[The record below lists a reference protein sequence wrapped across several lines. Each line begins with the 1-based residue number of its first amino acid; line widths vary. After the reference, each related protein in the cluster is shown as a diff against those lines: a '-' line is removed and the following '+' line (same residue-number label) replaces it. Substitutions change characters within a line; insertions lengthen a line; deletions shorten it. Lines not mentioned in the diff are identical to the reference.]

1 MPRATHPGPAALRNR
16 NRVTNK
22 TRLKVIR
29 DTIEADSIVL
39 DEDDEK
45 ARVVSTAG
53 VDAEDANEHHLQA
66 VLSAAA
72 SRHQAGARSTRS
84 GDKEKEKESAPAAFI
99 PTPDSTGIVHDYE
112 ELYPP
117 GRWRDPISYVK
128 SSDTVEEAT
137 SYALANGFIYY
148 MDERD
153 QEWLNK
159 NNEQARGEGMSS
171 QAAATSSTR
180 SGRSAKAK
188 GKEPDVVQP
197 VLMTEDEF
205 ELVMAIFEKV
215 THEKTEFLHHVSATS
230 QRDLCLVSTRRQGIE
245 QGAPFPPFSDYQ
257 DTFANHL
264 QPDMFAVY
272 SVPEWVPQPPQM
284 YRYARLIY
292 PYWRERR
299 LERGGHRIIPTVNLD
314 ESDTKNESYICF
326 RRREIKAVRKTRA
339 SQASYSDRMV
349 RLQNELTT
357 ALDIVGLVHQRENCK
372 RESFSANHKVWD
384 KRVPVADLKR
394 LHPSLG
400 SKEDDELFLD
410 RERPPKKPKTEARPS
425 LKIKHPRENGDL
437 GSPIVSATPQVKPKE
452 IMAVIA
458 SQVEQHMQHCKERDN
473 KWEDVS
479 DFPYQPF
486 PAQYGCRLFRE
497 LPPRSLPVSSVP
509 EDDDVPTFKYSV
521 RLRTMRGGRVA
532 LDRRPMNFKLKP
544 AVFDD
549 DEEAKER
556 ARRLQERFRY
566 DDDEGLAVGAAG
578 KDDQDRRLIDDYQPK
593 HLTITMSL
601 LQGEDSK
608 KLETDQSIKL
618 SSGETVKPFLLGPQ
632 PLNMAGVM
640 RPPHIPLQRPPVA
653 SASSAGTPQPTP
665 NTPNG
670 INGANGTPVSVPT
683 QVKKLAQPNPLAH
696 LRISNG
702 GLRVVS
708 GQLQNQPP
716 TSPHA
721 TPPSSAANGLVDA
734 HGHGS
739 PQAAEQDVKP
749 QLQGSPNGVHAQ
761 PDAMATML
769 TSPSPASKS
778 LSSTASVNVPNL
790 PNGYHIPA
798 VNGYPAIPKAGYMH
812 PNARPNGLNL
822 QQMQSL
828 SAMMPDNNVNIAL
841 RQQGYVMPNGA
852 YPMQMPA
859 ARPMQWPM
867 AGQHSPPNSRTEGI
881 GVDGNS
887 ASSAGSPGRTPSAAS
902 MRAPQM
908 SRGTPMPNA
917 AQVLSAAQ
925 GMVSPAGNHI
935 ARLAP
940 HSPSPHMLSPNLAA
954 AQANVH
960 ASPTRTPQ
968 PAIPTPSPSL
978 QSRQLVGGSGAAGY

>member
-39 DEDDEK
+39 MKTRRRPE
-45 ARVVSTAG
+45 SSLLQ
-53 VDAEDANEHHLQA
+53 EHHLQA

-84 GDKEKEKESAPAAFI
+84 GDKEKEKDSAPAAYI
-99 PTPDSTGIVHDYE
+99 PTPDSTGIVQNYE

-137 SYALANGFIYY
+137 SFALANGFIYY

-153 QEWLNK
+153 KEWLDK

-197 VLMTEDEF
+197 VTMTEDEF

-215 THEKTEFLHHVSATS
+215 THEKTEFLHH
-230 QRDLCLVSTRRQGIE
+230 GIE
-245 QGAPFPPFSDYQ
+245 QGAPFPPFSDYY

-272 SVPEWVPQPPQM
+272 SVPEWVPQPPQLH
-284 YRYARLIY
+284 RLARIIY
-292 PYWRERR
+292 SYWRERR
-299 LERGGHRIIPTVNLD
+299 LERGGHRIIPAVNLD

-339 SQASYSDRMV
+339 SQASFSDRMV
-349 RLQNELTT
+349 RLQNELAT
-357 ALDIVGLVHQRENCK
+357 ALDIVRLVHQRENCK
-372 RESFSANHKVWD
+372 RESFAANHKVWD

-410 RERPPKKPKTEARPS
+410 RERPPKKQKTESGRPS
-425 LKIKHPRENGDL
+425 LKLRHPRENGEM
-437 GSPIVSATPQVKPKE
+437 GSPIVSAMPQVRPKE
-452 IMAVIA
+452 ILAAIT
-458 SQVEQHMQHCKERDN
+458 SQVEQHMQQCKERDS

-479 DFPYQPF
+479 DYPYQPS
-486 PAQYGCRLFRE
+486 PAPYGCRLFRE
-497 LPPRSLPVSSVP
+497 LPPRPLPASSVL
-509 EDDDVPTFKYSV
+509 EDDDVPTYKYSV
-521 RLRTMRGGRVA
+521 RLRTMRGGRVG
-532 LDRRPMNFKLKP
+532 LDRRAVNFKLKP
-544 AVFDD
+544 AVFGD
-549 DEEAKER
+549 DEEAREH

-578 KDDQDRRLIDDYQPK
+578 KDDQDRRLIDEYQPK
-593 HLTITMSL
+593 HLTVTMSL
-601 LQGEDSK
+601 LQFEDSRK
-608 KLETDQSIKL
+608 FETDQSVKL
-618 SSGETVKPFLLGPQ
+618 SSGEIVKPFALGPQ
-632 PLNMAGVM
+632 QQAMAGAM
-640 RPPHIPLQRPPVA
+640 RPPNLPLQRPLPPPSV
-653 SASSAGTPQPTP
+653 SSAGPSQLTP
-665 NTPNG
+665 NTHNG
-670 INGANGTPVSVPT
+670 VNGANGTPVSVPT

-696 LRISNG
+696 LRISSNG

-708 GQLQNQPP
+708 GQSPNGTQPP

-721 TPPSSAANGLVDA
+721 TPPSSGAANGVVDT
-734 HGHGS
+734 HSQGS
-739 PQAAEQDVKP
+739 PQAAEKDVKLS
-749 QLQGSPNGVHAQ
+749 LQGSPNGVSAQ
-761 PDAMATML
+761 PDALAAAM
-769 TSPSPASKS
+769 TSPSPTPSKP

-812 PNARPNGLNL
+812 PNARANGLNL

-828 SAMMPDNNVNIAL
+828 SAMLPDNNVNIAL

-852 YPMQMPA
+852 YPMQMA
-859 ARPMQWPM
+859 GARPMQWPM
-867 AGQHSPPNSRTEGI
+867 AGQHSPPSNRTDGI

-887 ASSAGSPGRTPSAAS
+887 VSSAGSPTRTPSAAGL
-902 MRAPQM
+902 RAPQM
-908 SRGTPMPNA
+908 SRGAPMPNA
-917 AQVLSAAQ
+917 AQVLNAAQ
-925 GMVSPAGNHI
+925 GMGSPAGNHI

-954 AQANVH
+954 AQMNVH
-960 ASPTRTPQ
+960 PSPTRTPQ